1 MTTWPGPALPG
12 PCLGLEISVSGNL
25 EYLNLLLISHDSVP
39 AAGWLA
45 RAGRGSGSGA
55 TQSRADLA
63 SCSSAGG
70 LDRGLHVVTW
80 EDSEKYFLKFLH
92 CMDQLIIQ
100 YQGRQ
105 GAAECQYTWHQRM
118 GDQDHWPLTRCDD
131 VTMSRCHDCHAG
143 PWSRGRW
150 SHRPTL
156 LSSVTPYVGPLSHS
170 PF

>member
-12 PCLGLEISVSGNL
+12 LCLLREISVSGNL

-92 CMDQLIIQ
+92 CIAWIN
-100 YQGRQ
+100 
-105 GAAECQYTWHQRM
+105 
-118 GDQDHWPLTRCDD
+118 
-131 VTMSRCHDCHAG
+131 
-143 PWSRGRW
+143 
-150 SHRPTL
+150 
-156 LSSVTPYVGPLSHS
+156 
-170 PF
+170 

>member
-1 MTTWPGPALPG
+1 MRQPPSLSELKFNLLITAHMTTWPGPALPG
-12 PCLGLEISVSGNL
+12 PCLVREISVSGNL

-105 GAAECQYTWHQRM
+105 GGRLQSSRVPVH
-118 GDQDHWPLTRCDD
+118 LTPED
-131 VTMSRCHDCHAG
+131 G
-143 PWSRGRW
+143 
-150 SHRPTL
+150 
-156 LSSVTPYVGPLSHS
+156 
-170 PF
+170 

>member
-1 MTTWPGPALPG
+1 MRQPPSLSELKFNLLITAHMTTWPCLALPG
-12 PCLGLEISVSGNL
+12 PCLVREISVSGNL
-25 EYLNLLLISHDSVP
+25 EYLHLLLISHDSVP

-63 SCSSAGG
+63 SCSLVVG

-105 GAAECQYTWHQRM
+105 GGRRQSSRVPVH
-118 GDQDHWPLTRCDD
+118 LTPED
-131 VTMSRCHDCHAG
+131 G
-143 PWSRGRW
+143 
-150 SHRPTL
+150 
-156 LSSVTPYVGPLSHS
+156 
-170 PF
+170 